1 MTTASSAAQ
10 SAATRAEDLAAE
22 ITELSAYLYA
32 ATYRLLVLIHEFDKN
47 LCWEYLGMASC
58 AHWLNFKCGIGMH
71 AAREKVRVANA
82 LAELPTMS
90 ARFKRGE
97 LSYSKVRAMTR
108 IANAENEDYLLG
120 IAKHG
125 TAHHVERLVSLYR
138 GCKRQQ
144 DSENANEAHKKR
156 ELQCHYDTDGCLV
169 IRGRIPAE
177 QGALIMKALERAME
191 KNDQP
196 KPYNQKVPAGTSE
209 ETFYAQR
216 ADALA
221 ELAEIYLASDK
232 TPTSTADRFQVVV
245 HVSPDTLID
254 ASPEFDDEGISHL
267 EDGPHVPAGTSRRI
281 ACDCSIIKLTEDEN
295 GEPLS
300 IGRKT
305 RTIPPA
311 INRALRARDKGC
323 RFPGCTNT
331 KFIDGHHIQHWANG
345 GETSLDNLVQ
355 LCRKHHRLVHEGGF
369 GCERRSDG
377 KLIFKDRKGDLLAD
391 YFELPFVADH
401 EKPVEWI
408 DSKVPDLDIDE
419 HTCVPETVAGDRMD
433 WHLAVGHL
441 FTEHSPELPRL

>member
-1 MTTASSAAQ
+1 MTVASTAPECPYTQ
-10 SAATRAEDLAAE
+10 AEDLAAE
-22 ITELSAYLYA
+22 ITELSAHLYA

-47 LCWEYLGMASC
+47 NCWEYLGMASC
-58 AHWLNFKCGIGMH
+58 AHWLNFKCGIGIH

-82 LAELPTMS
+82 LADLPTMS

-108 IANAENEDYLLG
+108 IANEENEDYLLG

-144 DSENANEAHKKR
+144 DNENANEAHKKR

-169 IRGRIPAE
+169 IHGRIPAA

-191 KNDQP
+191 HNDQP

-209 ETFYAQR
+209 EPFYAQR

-221 ELAEIYLASDK
+221 ELAEIYLSCDQSPA
-232 TPTSTADRFQVVV
+232 STADRYQIVV
-245 HVSPDTLID
+245 HVSPDTLMA
-254 ASPEFDDEGISHL
+254 ASPETDDEEISHI

-281 ACDCSIIKLTEDEN
+281 ACDCSIIKLTEDQN

-300 IGRKT
+300 VGRKT
-305 RTIPPA
+305 RSIPPA

-331 KFIDGHHIQHWANG
+331 QFIDGHHIQHWADG
-345 GETSLDNLVQ
+345 GETNLNNLVQ
-355 LCRKHHRLVHEGGF
+355 LCRRHHRLVHEGGF
-369 GCERRSDG
+369 GCERGFDG
-377 KLIFKDRKGDLLAD
+377 MLMFKDQRGNILAD
-391 YFELPFVADH
+391 YSALPIIDHHQNPVARG
-401 EKPVEWI
+401 E
-408 DSKVPDLDIDE
+408 SKIPDLNIDAN
-419 HTCVPETVAGDRMD
+419 TCVPETVAGERMD

-441 FTEHSPELPRL
+441 FTEHSPGLPSP